1 MQLSMYTLVTR
12 EFSLEQ
18 SIEMAAQAGF
28 DAVDIRQAE
37 DGTHMPL
44 DIGDEELKKIR
55 TMVEDAGLHVSGLTN
70 YWRVGVVDPELAAEH
85 LAGFRRGCEVARIL
99 GAKFLR
105 CSSFDLDFAVGYE
118 TQRGIFREQLQQIN
132 QIGAE
137 SDITVTVEQHGGGM
151 CASAGQ
157 IMDLIRGL
165 SADHIGIVYDPG
177 NCVSEGFER
186 IPNQIEML
194 RNIVKAV
201 HVKNA
206 ITVQGEGASG
216 RIPGK
221 QMPLDEGLLDWAEIV
236 SELRRVGY
244 DNYLTLEELTLHPR
258 FGSVQEMIDWDVQ
271 YLRGLIESA

>member
-12 EFSLEQ
+12 EFSLEE
-18 SIEMAAQAGF
+18 SIQMAAQAGF

-44 DIGDEELKKIR
+44 DISDEELKKVR
-55 TMVEDAGLHVSGLTN
+55 ARVEETGMHVSGLTN
-70 YWRVGVVDPELAAEH
+70 YWRLGTPDTEVAAEH
-85 LAGFRRGCEVARIL
+85 QAGLRRGCEAARTL

-118 TQRGIFREQLQQIN
+118 KQRELFREQFVQAN

-137 SDITVTVEQHGGGM
+137 FDITITPEQHGGGM

-165 SADHIGIVYDPG
+165 PADHIGIVYDPG

-236 SELRRVGY
+236 SQLKRVGY

-258 FGSVQEMIDWDVQ
+258 FASVQEMIDWDVQ